1 MYTLDVYS
9 AIVWG
14 RIIRFREAQ
23 SNVRYPRNVND
34 DSLDSEPGVSSV
46 LEGRNATLMSPGHSD
61 QPAVWMRGWNFTT
74 DLYRILE
81 HALDYQRRSS
91 HIDTE
96 SVWSLFCPTPVPGSL
111 VMEHVDSM
119 FSALPSQL
127 RVTDPAT
134 GVQSRDIVGFQSANI
149 QATLQ
154 LLRMV
159 LSSSEDQG
167 VEEKCEVAGNV
178 LTVFSKV
185 PIEYLKAISSPLV
198 C

>member
-14 RIIRFREAQ
+14 GIIRFREAQ
-23 SNVRYPRNVND
+23 SNVHYPRNVND

-46 LEGRNATLMSPGHSD
+46 LEGRNATLMSPSHSD

-81 HALDYQRRSS
+81 HALDCQRRSS

-96 SVWSLFCPTPVPGSL
+96 SVWPLFRPTPVSGSL

-127 RVTDPAT
+127 RVTEPVT
-134 GVQSRDIVGFQSANI
+134 GVQNCDIVGFQSANI